1 MRRIP
6 KAGLRPTTSLLA
18 AGLFAARLCAAILL
32 AGGVSWQAAAAD
44 PGFTAP
50 QRQEIIEII
59 RDAMRKD
66 PSILRDAVTALQQD
80 EARQQETAASQT
92 IAALTPALTQNAAD
106 PVAGNPKGDVTLVE
120 FYDVRCPYCRR
131 MVSVID
137 ALIKSDPNL
146 RIVYK
151 DLPVLGPGSVAGAR
165 ALLAAQKQ
173 GGYLKLHALLMGAN
187 PSMDDA
193 TLQTAVK
200 QAGLDWARLKQDM
213 DDPDVKLRIDANLAL
228 SHQLDIQG
236 TPAYVIGGKLLPGA
250 VELAELQ
257 DAVAA
262 ARKK

>member
-1 MRRIP
+1 MRRISMASLRQ
-6 KAGLRPTTSLLA
+6 AGRLA
-18 AGLFAARLCAAILL
+18 AAMVLGGALTGPAL
-32 AGGVSWQAAAAD
+32 AQSS
-44 PGFTAP
+44 FSAP

-80 EARQQETAASQT
+80 EAHQQENAAGEM
-92 IAALTPALTQNAAD
+92 IAALGPALTQNAAD
-106 PVAGNPKGDVTLVE
+106 PIAGNPKGDVTLVE
-120 FYDVRCPYCRR
+120 FFDVRCPYCRR
-131 MVSVID
+131 MVSVVD
-137 ALIKSDPNL
+137 ELIKREPNL

-173 GGYLKLHALLMGAN
+173 GGYLKLHTLLMAAN
-187 PSMDDA
+187 PSMDEA
-193 TLQTAVK
+193 TLQAAAK
-200 QAGLDWARLKQDM
+200 QAGLDWAKLKHDM
-213 DDPDVKLRIDANLAL
+213 DDPEVKLRIDANLAL

-236 TPAYVIGGKLLPGA
+236 TPAYVIGGKLLAGA
-250 VELAELQ
+250 AELSELQ